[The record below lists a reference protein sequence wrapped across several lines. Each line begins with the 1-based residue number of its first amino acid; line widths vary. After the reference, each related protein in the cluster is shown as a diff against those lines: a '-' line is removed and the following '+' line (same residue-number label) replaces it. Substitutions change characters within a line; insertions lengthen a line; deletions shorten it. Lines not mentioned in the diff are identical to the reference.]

1 MGVDL
6 SRRRAR
12 APGASSGPGPGPGA
26 PGSRAAHGRR
36 GAVRAVVVL
45 VLAALPLSA
54 GAAWAT
60 WSASQ
65 SVSGA
70 DVRSGSFGVQTSW
83 QTFPDLAGMLPGQS
97 RDGVIAVQHT
107 GDGTWRYRLAV
118 AYEGVVRPTVAF
130 YPGTTCTGTALPVG
144 TLSPQTYARGATTQ
158 VCVRFTLP
166 AGSPGEWQGQSAQVA
181 VTVTI
186 ESRPS

>member
-12 APGASSGPGPGPGA
+12 APVPRPDPGAGPGA
-26 PGSRAAHGRR
+26 PGGRVARGRR

-45 VLAALPLSA
+45 ALAALPLSA

-65 SVSGA
+65 PVSGA
-70 DVRSGSFGVQTSW
+70 DVRSGSFGVETSW
-83 QTFPDLAGMLPGQS
+83 QTFPDLAGMFPGQS
-97 RDGVIAVQHT
+97 RDGVIAVHHT

-118 AYEGVVRPTVAF
+118 AYEGVVLPTVAF
-130 YPGTTCTGTALPVG
+130 YPGATCTGTALPAG

-158 VCVRFTLP
+158 VCVRYTLP
-166 AGSPGEWQGQSAQVA
+166 VGSPSGWQDQSAQVA

>member
-1 MGVDL
+1 MGIVR
-6 SRRRAR
+6 SRRAR
-12 APGASSGPGPGPGA
+12 SPGPPPEQGRVPRG
-26 PGSRAAHGRR
+26 RAVAR
-36 GAVRAVVVL
+36 GAVVL
-45 VLAALPLSA
+45 ALAALPLSA

-65 SVSGA
+65 PVSGA
-70 DVRSGSFGVQTSW
+70 DVRSGSFGVETSW
-83 QTFPDLAGMLPGQS
+83 QTFPDLTAMLPGQS
-97 RDGVIAVQHT
+97 RDGVVAVTHT

-130 YPGTTCTGTALPVG
+130 YPGTTCTGTALPAG

-158 VCVRFTLP
+158 VCVRYTLP

>member
-1 MGVDL
+1 M
-6 SRRRAR
+6 
-12 APGASSGPGPGPGA
+12 
-26 PGSRAAHGRR
+26 
-36 GAVRAVVVL
+36 RAVVVL

-65 SVSGA
+65 AVSGA
-70 DVRSGSFGVQTSW
+70 QVRSGSFGVQTSW
-83 QTFPDLAGMLPGQS
+83 QTVPDLAGMLPGQS
-97 RDGVIAVQHT
+97 RDGVVAVTHT

-118 AYEGVVRPTVAF
+118 AYDGVVRPTVAF
-130 YPGTTCTGTALPVG
+130 YPGATCTGTALPAG

-158 VCVRFTLP
+158 VCVRYTLP
-166 AGSPGEWQGQSAQVA
+166 AGSPGDWQGQSGQVA
-181 VTVTI
+181 VTVTL

>member
-12 APGASSGPGPGPGA
+12 VARRRARPGPGGA
-26 PGSRAAHGRR
+26 GGRVAHGRR
-36 GAVRAVVVL
+36 GAVRALVVL
-45 VLAALPLSA
+45 ALAALPLSA

-65 SVSGA
+65 PVSGA
-70 DVRSGSFGVQTSW
+70 DVRSGSFGVETSW
-83 QTFPDLAGMLPGQS
+83 QTFPDLTAMLPGQS
-97 RDGVIAVQHT
+97 RDGVVAVTHT

-118 AYEGVVRPTVAF
+118 AYEGTVRPTVAF
-130 YPGTTCTGTALPVG
+130 YPGATCTGTALPAG
-144 TLSPQTYARGATTQ
+144 ALSPQTYARGATTQ
-158 VCVRFTLP
+158 VCVRYTLP
-166 AGSPGEWQGQSAQVA
+166 AGSPSDWQGQSAQVA
-181 VTVTI
+181 VTVTL